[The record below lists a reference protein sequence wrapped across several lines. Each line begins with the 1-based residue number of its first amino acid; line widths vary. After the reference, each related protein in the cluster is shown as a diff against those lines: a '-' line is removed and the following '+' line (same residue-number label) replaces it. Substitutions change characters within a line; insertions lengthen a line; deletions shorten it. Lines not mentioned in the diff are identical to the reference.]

1 MPRNLKQKGSVLLS
15 FDILNNYTEWENKYE
30 IVQKFITVCGTRCA
44 LPHSQGSGNGA
55 YPFICITLT
64 PYP

>member
-1 MPRNLKQKGSVLLS
+1 MARNLKQTGSVLLR
-15 FDILNNYTEWENKYE
+15 FDILNNYTEWKNTHK
-30 IVQKFITVCGTRCA
+30 IVQKFTIVCGRRCA

-55 YPFICITLT
+55 YPFICTTLA